1 LRDQVATL
9 IVAGHETT
17 ALALFWSFYL
27 LALSP
32 EWQERVAKEAAAHDL
47 GAEGATDALPSLVIA
62 RAVVQEALRLYPPAF
77 IIVRQ
82 ALASDRLAGRDVP
95 PGTVV
100 MIAPWVLHR
109 HRRRWECPEVFD
121 PTRFLP
127 GAPVPDRFGFLPF
140 GVGPRVCVGAPLAMT
155 EATLVLAE
163 VARRYRIA
171 LADDRPVLPVGI
183 VTTKASRLVLFRLDP
198 R

>member
-1 LRDQVATL
+1 LV
-9 IVAGHETT
+9 TT
-17 ALALFWSFYL
+17 VQFPLWCFWSSRTL
-27 LALSP
+27 GRLAT
-32 EWQERVAKEAAAHDL
+32 AGL
-47 GAEGATDALPSLVIA
+47 GKAL
-62 RAVVQEALRLYPPAF
+62 PPAF

-82 ALASDRLAGRDVP
+82 ALAADRLAGRDVP

-109 HRRRWECPEVFD
+109 HRRRWECPEAFD

-155 EATLVLAE
+155 EATLV
-163 VARRYRIA
+163 
-171 LADDRPVLPVGI
+171 
-183 VTTKASRLVLFRLDP
+183 
-198 R
+198 